1 MFTPRRCKQLW
12 PDTRSA
18 RCPCPRDDALP
29 SRTRPW
35 TPPRLQV
42 RTAPPASRPRLPG
55 CSPALM
61 SEPSFPLGPVEE
73 IRRRWRSG
81 MFVHEPRSFLSLRGG
96 RSGALTKQ
104 ALAFY
109 RTSVKEFNSFTKMPF
124 MVFSQERNLKSMLP
138 GILNFSDLRI
148 LKLFIFLMTIYYIVT
163 RP

>member
-1 MFTPRRCKQLW
+1 
-12 PDTRSA
+12 
-18 RCPCPRDDALP
+18 
-29 SRTRPW
+29 
-35 TPPRLQV
+35 
-42 RTAPPASRPRLPG
+42 
-55 CSPALM
+55 
-61 SEPSFPLGPVEE
+61 
-73 IRRRWRSG
+73 